1 MKFFEKK
8 TRNVLQGHTSPV
20 LNLTV
25 TSDDKYI
32 ISVSE
37 DNTISIWNFLERR
50 QETVLQG
57 HTSSVWAVAVTNDN
71 KYVISG
77 SDDKTIKIWNLLQK
91 REEEFSKFDALI
103 KSLEVDTE
111 YILTIYLD
119 SGQIKT
125 INLNNLI

>member
-1 MKFFEKK
+1 MKFFRRK
-8 TRNVLQGHTSPV
+8 T
-20 LNLTV
+20 
-25 TSDDKYI
+25 K
-32 ISVSE
+32 
-37 DNTISIWNFLERR
+37 
-50 QETVLQG
+50 TVLQE

>member
-1 MKFFEKK
+1 MKFFRKK
-8 TRNVLQGHTSPV
+8 T
-20 LNLTV
+20 
-25 TSDDKYI
+25 K
-32 ISVSE
+32 
-37 DNTISIWNFLERR
+37 
-50 QETVLQG
+50 TVLQE

>member
-1 MKFFEKK
+1 M
-8 TRNVLQGHTSPV
+8 
-20 LNLTV
+20 
-25 TSDDKYI
+25 
-32 ISVSE
+32 
-37 DNTISIWNFLERR
+37 
-50 QETVLQG
+50 QE

>member
-1 MKFFEKK
+1 MKFFRKK
-8 TRNVLQGHTSPV
+8 T
-20 LNLTV
+20 
-25 TSDDKYI
+25 K
-32 ISVSE
+32 
-37 DNTISIWNFLERR
+37 
-50 QETVLQG
+50 TVLQEQ
-57 HTSSVWAVAVTNDN
+57 TSSVWAVAVTNDN

-125 INLNNLI
+125 INLNNLIYLFYVK

>member
-1 MKFFEKK
+1 M
-8 TRNVLQGHTSPV
+8 
-20 LNLTV
+20 
-25 TSDDKYI
+25 
-32 ISVSE
+32 
-37 DNTISIWNFLERR
+37 
-50 QETVLQG
+50 QE

-125 INLNNLI
+125 INLNNLIYLFYVK